1 MKKAASIFL
10 RADMKPQDV
19 MNISFWLENRDVT
32 RYLNEDASPEA
43 LRLLAETTPAPLL
56 TCRFN
61 RAGNFFLVC
70 GDEEDS
76 IGFVR
81 LCERGGPDCC
91 EVVVAIGDERLWG
104 NGYGTDA
111 MRAAQAQAFFARR
124 ARKMIAKI
132 YHGNVRSERMVRCCG
147 FREEERLEKL
157 SRYSITLDEYIAAL
171 ERQRERKILA

>member
-10 RADMKPQDV
+10 RADMNPQDV
-19 MNISFWLENRDVT
+19 VNISFWLENRDVT
-32 RYLNEDASPEA
+32 RYLNETASPEA
-43 LRLLAETTPAPLL
+43 LRRLAETTPAPLL

-61 RAGNFFLVC
+61 QYGKFFLVC
-70 GDEEDS
+70 GDRDP
-76 IGFVR
+76 IGFVKLR
-81 LCERGGPDCC
+81 EQGGASGCC

-111 MRAAQAQAFFARR
+111 MRAAQTHAFFERR
-124 ARKMIAKI
+124 VKKMIAKI

-157 SRYSITLDEYIAAL
+157 SRYSITFDEYVAAL
-171 ERQRERKILA
+171 EREREQKILA